1 MNPEIKKMW
10 ADALRSGKYVQGTR
24 YLKYETPQGF
34 CHCALG
40 VLCDLAVKAGVAE
53 WFDAA
58 DADEHPALGSLVHVS
73 HCDIGETALPRSVAE
88 WAGLAGISCY
98 DPNLWGPERLCKLLI
113 SEWNDVRGLSFNQ
126 IADMIEE
133 QL

>member
-24 YLKYETPQGF
+24 YLKYETPKGF

-53 WFDAA
+53 WLDAA
-58 DADEHPALGSLVHVS
+58 DCDEHPAIASLVHVS
-73 HCDIGETALPRSVAE
+73 HCGIAKTSLHTSVAD
-88 WAGLAGISCY
+88 WSGLAGISCT
-98 DPNLWGPERLCKLLI
+98 DPELHDDEGLSKLSI
-113 SEWNDVRGLSFNQ
+113 SEWNDVRGATFHQ
-126 IADMIEE
+126 IAEMIEE

>member
-10 ADALRSGKYVQGTR
+10 ADALRSGQYVQGTR
-24 YLKYETPQGF
+24 YLKYETPRGF

-40 VLCDLAVKAGVAE
+40 VLCDLGVKAGVSE
-53 WFDAA
+53 WQDAA
-58 DADEHPALGSLVHVS
+58 DYDEHADTNAHVYVS
-73 HCDIGETALPRSVAE
+73 HCNAMSTSLPESVVE
-88 WAGLAGISCY
+88 WAGLAGIMCR
-98 DPNLWGPERLCKLLI
+98 DPILWGPERLRKSMV
-113 SEWNDVRGLSFNQ
+113 SEWNDGGLSFSQ

>member
-10 ADALRSGKYVQGTR
+10 ADALRSGKYVQGTN
-24 YLKYETPQGF
+24 YLKYENNGTV

-40 VLCDLAVKAGVAE
+40 VLCDLGVKAGVAE
-53 WFDAA
+53 WLNGGFDAHPVLH
-58 DADEHPALGSLVHVS
+58 DEIRIY

-98 DPNLWGPERLCKLLI
+98 DPDLWDEGHVRKWFV
-113 SEWNDVRGLSFNQ
+113 SEWNDVRKSTFHQ
-126 IADMIEE
+126 IAEMIEE

>member
-10 ADALRSGKYVQGTR
+10 ADALRSGQYVQGTR

-53 WFDAA
+53 WLDAA
-58 DADEHPALGSLVHVS
+58 DCEEHPALGSLVHVS

-98 DPNLWGPERLCKLLI
+98 DPELWDEGHVRKLLV
-113 SEWNDVRGLSFNQ
+113 SDWNDGRGVTFHQ

>member
-24 YLKYETPQGF
+24 YLKYEASGKV

-40 VLCDLAVKAGVAE
+40 VLCDLAVKSGAAE
-53 WFDAA
+53 WVVSGHDI
-58 DADEHPALGSLVHVS
+58 HPSAGNIIIVS

-98 DPNLWGPERLCKLLI
+98 DPDLWDEGHVRKLLV
-113 SEWNDVRGLSFNQ
+113 SEWNDVRGATFHQ
-126 IADMIEE
+126 IAEMIEE